1 MTAAPAL
8 WQDGRLTPR
17 NGISMLIRKAHSGDA
32 QRVFDIR
39 NQAINHQCAGH
50 YPAAD
55 LAVWTS
61 GELSDYFIE
70 VVANTGHVA
79 VVDNQVTASGLLDL
93 ETGQVDAVFV
103 DPAYMGRGIGRQM
116 MDYLEERA
124 LQAELPHLILD
135 STLNA
140 ADFYRRC
147 GFVGER
153 IAQYQSPRGLTLA
166 CVPMI
171 KHLAR

>member
-1 MTAAPAL
+1 MTAPAGL
-8 WQDGRLTPR
+8 WQDARLTPW
-17 NGISMLIRKAHSGDA
+17 NGYSMLIRKAHGDDA

-39 NQAINHQCAGH
+39 NQAINHQCCGH

-55 LAVWTS
+55 LQVWTAGS
-61 GELSDYFIE
+61 LGEYFVE
-70 VVANTGHVA
+70 VLEKTGHVA
-79 VVDNQVTASGLLDL
+79 VIDDQVTASGMLDL

-103 DPAYMGRGIGRQM
+103 DPAYMGQGIGQQM
-116 MDYLEERA
+116 MNYLEALA
-124 LQAELPHLILD
+124 LQAGLTHLILD

-153 IAQYQSPRGLTLA
+153 VAQYQSPRGLPLA

>member
-1 MTAAPAL
+1 
-8 WQDGRLTPR
+8 
-17 NGISMLIRKAHSGDA
+17 
-32 QRVFDIR
+32 
-39 NQAINHQCAGH
+39 
-50 YPAAD
+50 
-55 LAVWTS
+55 
-61 GELSDYFIE
+61 
-70 VVANTGHVA
+70 
-79 VVDNQVTASGLLDL
+79 
-93 ETGQVDAVFV
+93 
-103 DPAYMGRGIGRQM
+103 MGRGIGRKM
-116 MDYLEERA
+116 MEYLEERA
-124 LQAELPHLILD
+124 LEAELPHLILD

>member
-1 MTAAPAL
+1 M
-8 WQDGRLTPR
+8 
-17 NGISMLIRKAHSGDA
+17 
-32 QRVFDIR
+32 V
-39 NQAINHQCAGH
+39 
-50 YPAAD
+50 
-55 LAVWTS
+55 
-61 GELSDYFIE
+61 E
-70 VVANTGHVA
+70 NTGHVA
-79 VVDNQVTASGLLDL
+79 VIDNQVTASGMLDL
-93 ETGQVDAVFV
+93 QTGQVDAVFV
-103 DPAYMGRGIGRQM
+103 DPAYMGRGIGRKM
-116 MDYLEERA
+116 MEYLEERA
-124 LQAELPHLILD
+124 REAQLPHLILD

>member
-1 MTAAPAL
+1 
-8 WQDGRLTPR
+8 
-17 NGISMLIRKAHSGDA
+17 MLIRKAHGDDA
-32 QRVFDIR
+32 PRVFVIR
-39 NQAINHQCAGH
+39 NQAINHQCSGH

-55 LAVWTS
+55 LLVWTAGS
-61 GELSDYFIE
+61 LGDYFIE
-70 VVANTGHVA
+70 VLEKTGHVA
-79 VVDNQVTASGLLDL
+79 VIDDQVTASGMLDL
-93 ETGQVDAVFV
+93 ESGQIDAVFV

-116 MDYLEERA
+116 MNYLEQLA
-124 LQAELPHLILD
+124 LQAGLPHLVLD

>member
-1 MTAAPAL
+1 
-8 WQDGRLTPR
+8 
-17 NGISMLIRKAHSGDA
+17 MLIRKAHGDDA
-32 QRVFDIR
+32 PRVFVIR
-39 NQAINHQCAGH
+39 NQAINHQCSGH

-55 LAVWTS
+55 LLVWTAGS
-61 GELSDYFIE
+61 LGDYFVE
-70 VVANTGHVA
+70 VLEKTGHVA
-79 VVDNQVTASGLLDL
+79 VIDDQVTASGMLDL
-93 ETGQVDAVFV
+93 ESGQIDAVFV

-116 MDYLEERA
+116 MNYLEQLA
-124 LQAELPHLILD
+124 LQAGLPHLILD

-153 IAQYQSPRGLTLA
+153 IAQYQSPRGLSLA

>member
-1 MTAAPAL
+1 
-8 WQDGRLTPR
+8 
-17 NGISMLIRKAHSGDA
+17 MLIRKAHGDDA
-32 QRVFDIR
+32 PRVFVIR
-39 NQAINHQCAGH
+39 NQAINHQCSGH

-55 LAVWTS
+55 LQVWTADS
-61 GELSDYFIE
+61 LGDYFIE
-70 VVANTGHVA
+70 VLEKTGHVA
-79 VVDNQVTASGLLDL
+79 VIDDQVTASGMLDL
-93 ETGQVDAVFV
+93 ESGQVDAVFV
-103 DPAYMGRGIGRQM
+103 DPAYMGRGIGRQLM
-116 MDYLEERA
+116 NYLEQLA
-124 LQAELPHLILD
+124 LQAGLPRLTLD

-153 IAQYQSPRGLTLA
+153 IAQYQSPRGLSLA

>member
-1 MTAAPAL
+1 
-8 WQDGRLTPR
+8 
-17 NGISMLIRKAHSGDA
+17 MLIRKAHGDDA

-39 NQAINHQCAGH
+39 NQAINHQCRGH
-50 YPAAD
+50 YPDAD
-55 LAVWTS
+55 LQIWTAGS
-61 GELSDYFIE
+61 LADYFIE
-70 VVANTGHVA
+70 VVESTGYVA
-79 VVDNQVTASGLLDL
+79 VIDDLVTASGLLDL

-103 DPAYMGRGIGRQM
+103 DPAYMGQGIGRQM
-116 MDYLEERA
+116 MAYLEERA
-124 LQAELPHLILD
+124 QQAELPHLILD

-140 ADFYRRC
+140 ADFYRHC

>member
-1 MTAAPAL
+1 
-8 WQDGRLTPR
+8 
-17 NGISMLIRKAHSGDA
+17 MLIRKAHGADA

-39 NQAINHQCAGH
+39 NQAINQQCAGH
-50 YPAAD
+50 YPEAD
-55 LAVWTS
+55 LQVWTA

-70 VVANTGHVA
+70 VVENTGHVA
-79 VVDNQVTASGLLDL
+79 VIDNQVTASGMLDL

-103 DPAYMGRGIGRQM
+103 DPAYMGRGIGRKM
-116 MDYLEERA
+116 MEYLEERA
-124 LQAELPHLILD
+124 LEAELPHLILD

-171 KHLAR
+171 KHLARCPPLPLRT

>member
-1 MTAAPAL
+1 
-8 WQDGRLTPR
+8 
-17 NGISMLIRKAHSGDA
+17 MLIRKAHGDDA

-39 NQAINHQCAGH
+39 NQAINHQCCGH

-55 LAVWTS
+55 LQVWTAGS
-61 GELSDYFIE
+61 LGEYFVE
-70 VVANTGHVA
+70 VLEKTGHVA
-79 VVDNQVTASGLLDL
+79 VIDDQVTASGMLDL

-103 DPAYMGRGIGRQM
+103 DPAYMGQGIGQQM
-116 MDYLEERA
+116 MNYLEALA
-124 LQAELPHLILD
+124 LQAGLTHLILD

-153 IAQYQSPRGLTLA
+153 VAQYQSPRGLTLA

>member
-1 MTAAPAL
+1 
-8 WQDGRLTPR
+8 
-17 NGISMLIRKAHSGDA
+17 MLIRKAQAGDA

-39 NQAINHQCAGH
+39 NQAILHQCSGH

-55 LAVWTS
+55 LQVWTAGS
-61 GELSDYFIE
+61 LGDYFIE
-70 VVANTGHVA
+70 VLEQTGHVA
-79 VVDNQVTASGLLDL
+79 VVEGQVRASGMLDL
-93 ETGQVDAVFV
+93 ASGQVDAVFV
-103 DPAYMGRGIGRQM
+103 DPACMGQGLGRQM
-116 MDYLEERA
+116 MSYLEQQA
-124 LQAELPHLILD
+124 LQAGLSHLILD

-140 ADFYRRC
+140 ADFYRHC